1 MSWRFT
7 AVLALGIAMLACQ
20 PGTQTNNSNAPANNA
35 NKTNMN
41 MAADATRKAAPTDL
55 SRLAQRIV
63 TQSAGVKEGEIVL
76 IGGSVRDMELLENL
90 VTEVEKVGGYP
101 LLDIN
106 SERMTKRSFTD
117 VDAKYDTKEP
127 KLGMALAKT
136 VNVTINV
143 DSTENEGLLAEIP
156 VARRQARAKTGAPVN
171 AEFIKNKIRS
181 VNVGNELYPTEWRAK
196 RFEMETDAFAKL
208 FWEGVNIDYT
218 NLQATGEKARAALAG
233 KELEITHPNGTNLK
247 VSLEAKPAYISDG
260 IISADDVEKG
270 NLSVFLPAGEAA
282 VIPAANSG
290 DGKFVAERLFFEGK
304 EVKNL
309 TFNFAGGKLTS
320 MTGEGDGFTRLKEDY
335 DASGEGKD
343 ILSFI
348 DIGINP
354 SYTLPP
360 NSKVGNWIS
369 AGMVTVGSGNNTWAG
384 GANAS
389 TGGTA
394 GHLAGATV
402 KIDGKT
408 IVENGVLKL

>member
-1 MSWRFT
+1 MSWKFT
-7 AVLALGIAMLACQ
+7 AVFALGITMLACQ
-20 PGTQTNNSNAPANNA
+20 PGTQTNNSNAPANNE
-35 NKTNMN
+35 NKTNAN
-41 MAADATRKAAPTDL
+41 TAETSRKAVPTDL
-55 SRLAQRIV
+55 NQLAQRIV

-76 IGGSVRDMELLENL
+76 IAGSARDMELLENL
-90 VTEVEKVGGYP
+90 VTEVQKVGGYP
-101 LLDIN
+101 FLEID
-106 SERMTKRSFTD
+106 SERMTKRSYTD

-127 KLGMALAKT
+127 KLGMALAKM

-143 DSTENEGLLAEIP
+143 DSTETDGLLTDIP

-196 RFEMETDAFAKL
+196 RFEMGTDAFAKL
-208 FWEGVNIDYT
+208 FWEGLNIDYT

-233 KELEITHPNGTNLK
+233 NELEITHPNGTNLK
-247 VSLEAKPAYISDG
+247 VSLETKPAYISDG

-290 DGKFVAERLFFEGK
+290 DGKFVAQTIFFEGK

-309 TFNFAGGKLTS
+309 TFNFAGGKLVS
-320 MTGEGDGFTRLKEDY
+320 MSGEGEGFNLLKAQY

-348 DIGINP
+348 DLGINP

-384 GANAS
+384 GTNAS

-394 GHLAGATV
+394 GHLSGATV
-402 KIDGKT
+402 KIDGKM